1 MRELVADV
9 AKAEVSHSNT
19 GHFFFQ
25 YVVVWPAVSYLSFVC
40 HLLRHSFLSVSG
52 KSLPSC
58 LWFWMLFLLSFCL
71 CELLTCYPGCF
82 YSQNHLLFLKEYL
95 SIPLLLNGCLQLCPA
110 ALRCCCLLPDNES
123 SEVSFLAQPR
133 SHEGHKLLLCCY
145 DSLARCPRLSW
156 GPLPVSI
163 TADGL
168 FSCLLLRSTC
178 LCSLGRDASSLWLIV
193 WSWAMQGRGFLLI
206 FLL

>member
-1 MRELVADV
+1 MFQANHFPVVCGFECFSCCPSACVSFSLVIQV
-9 AKAEVSHSNT
+9 AFILKII
-19 GHFFFQ
+19 F
-25 YVVVWPAVSYLSFVC
+25 Y
-40 HLLRHSFLSVSG
+40 
-52 KSLPSC
+52 
-58 LWFWMLFLLSFCL
+58 FWRSI
-71 CELLTCYPGCF
+71 
-82 YSQNHLLFLKEYL
+82 
-95 SIPLLLNGCLQLCPA
+95 IPLLLNGCLQLSPA
-110 ALRCCCLLPDNES
+110 ALHCCCLPPDNES

-178 LCSLGRDASSLWLIV
+178 LCSSTAFFRQRCNPYDWLYGAELCKAGDFSWYFYCKNWNLPMLSEVASWNIY
-193 WSWAMQGRGFLLI
+193 I
-206 FLL
+206 